1 MKELRHLPNVTTLV
15 YDSAKCVGCGNCE
28 TVCPHGVF
36 EMSGKGKKVQLV
48 DRDGCMECGACALN
62 CPTEAIT
69 VTPGVGCA
77 AYIIQSWIK
86 GKENAACG
94 PGGGCC

>member
-1 MKELRHLPNVTTLV
+1 MKEFRHLTDVTTLTF
-15 YDSAKCVGCGNCE
+15 DSEKCVGCSLC
-28 TVCPHGVF
+28 TVVCPHGVF
-36 EMSGKGKKVQLV
+36 EMNGKLARLV
-48 DRDGCMECGACALN
+48 DRNGCMECGACALN
-62 CPTEAIT
+62 CPSAAIT

>member
-1 MKELRHLPNVTTLV
+1 MVSVDKE
-15 YDSAKCVGCGNCE
+15 KCIGCGACE
-28 TVCPHGVF
+28 TVCPQGDF
-36 EMSGKGKKVQLV
+36 RLEDKKAVIA

-62 CPTEAIT
+62 CPASAIQ

-86 GKENAACG
+86 GKEVASCGGEGSAC
-94 PGGGCC
+94 C